1 LAKERQPARDLSL
14 GRLVVVAAVVVG
26 AGASMGYGFVKLRE
40 GWGARESRG
49 GREPKAAP
57 PTKAESASPLSDLVT
72 RAQAARRT
80 LDTTAL
86 QALDTELAAAA
97 QANPTAPEAPE
108 LLGERVAVLASL
120 SLESCVRAAV
130 AKDAPA
136 GEQATIYTNHTNALV
151 EQHEPQ
157 LDPGLV
163 LAARARDTLCSGKED
178 VLALHPAVLHP
189 GFRDHELRY
198 ALLAEPLWR
207 TPGSDAEPFDDQ
219 ARANLV
225 RALEQL
231 PEPTTLERLTLALA
245 LPGSDP
251 RAQSIVGEVLASVPA
266 QPLAKAVQEHLRGSA
281 QVAVADPLPIEP
293 AGPQPTE
300 VESPE
305 PTEPAPPE
313 PTEPSPPE
321 PTEPG
326 PTKKVKPPSSG
337 QPKQPSSGQPKQPK
351 PKAGP
356 TDLAEEGCKLVHG
369 GKAEQ
374 GFAMLQKAFDQ
385 DPRDTKVILCMAEG
399 HMKLGRLPS
408 ARAMVERVLRASGKN
423 KKALQ
428 LAGKIEDQLG
438 NERSAA
444 DYYRKLLEIEPDN
457 ATAKAYVEKH
467 G

>member
-1 LAKERQPARDLSL
+1 LAKERQPAGDLSM
-14 GRLVVVAAVVVG
+14 GRLIVVGAVVVG
-26 AGASMGYGFVKLRE
+26 AGALMGYGIVKLRE
-40 GWGARESRG
+40 SRERPEDREARD
-49 GREPKAAP
+49 GRETKPGA
-57 PTKAESASPLSDLVT
+57 TKAPGSSLSALVT
-72 RAQAARRT
+72 RAQAARRK

-86 QALDTELAAAA
+86 QELEGELAAAA
-97 QANPTAPEAPE
+97 QANPTAPEASE

-120 SLESCVRAAV
+120 SLESCVRASV

-136 GEQATIYTNHTNALV
+136 SEQANVFTGKTNALV
-151 EQHEPQ
+151 EQHEPR

-207 TPGSDAEPFDDQ
+207 APGSDAAPFDDR

-231 PEPTTLERLTLALA
+231 PEPTAFERLTLALA
-245 LPGSDP
+245 LPDTDP

-266 QPLAKAVQEHLRGSA
+266 QPLARAVQAHLRSA
-281 QVAVADPLPIEP
+281 SQVAVADPLPIEP
-293 AGPQPTE
+293 VEPAE
-300 VESPE
+300 VEP
-305 PTEPAPPE
+305 PA
-313 PTEPSPPE
+313 

-326 PTKKVKPPSSG
+326 PTQPTDPVRPKKTG
-337 QPKQPSSGQPKQPK
+337 QPKQPSTGQPKQPSTGQPKQPK
-351 PKAGP
+351 QPKAPG
-356 TDLAEEGCKLVHG
+356 DLAEEGCKLVHG
-369 GKAEQ
+369 GKAEA

-408 ARAMVERVLRASGKN
+408 ARAMVERVLRASSKN

-444 DYYRKLLEIEPDN
+444 DYYRKLLELEPDN

-467 G
+467 GG

>member
-1 LAKERQPARDLSL
+1 M
-14 GRLVVVAAVVVG
+14 GRLVMVATVVVG
-26 AGASMGYGFVKLRE
+26 AGALMGYGFVKLRE
-40 GWGARESRG
+40 GRDARDSSEARDAKAVAS
-49 GREPKAAP
+49 PKAEPA
-57 PTKAESASPLSDLVT
+57 SALADLVT

-86 QALDTELAAAA
+86 QELEGELAAAA
-97 QANPTAPEAPE
+97 QANPTAPETSE

-120 SLESCVRAAV
+120 SLESCVRASV

-136 GEQATIYTNHTNALV
+136 SEQAKRYATKTHALV
-151 EQHEPQ
+151 EQHGPE

-207 TPGSDAEPFDDQ
+207 PPGSDTEPLGEA
-219 ARANLV
+219 ARTNLV
-225 RALEQL
+225 HALEQL
-231 PEPTTLERLTLALA
+231 PEPTTFERLTLALA
-245 LPGSDP
+245 LPDQDP
-251 RAQSIVGEVLASVPA
+251 RAQSIVGEVLASVPT
-266 QPLAKAVQEHLRGSA
+266 QPLARAVQEHLRSSA
-281 QVAVADPLPIEP
+281 QVAVAEPPVEPTGPAEVSPTVPAEPVPSEPVPAEPVPSEP
-293 AGPQPTE
+293 AD
-300 VESPE
+300 
-305 PTEPAPPE
+305 
-313 PTEPSPPE
+313 
-321 PTEPG
+321 PG
-326 PTKKVKPPSSG
+326 PTKKVGQPKQPSSG

-351 PKAGP
+351 ASG
-356 TDLAEEGCKLVHG
+356 DLAEEGCKLVHG

-408 ARAMVERVLRASGKN
+408 ARAMVERVIRSNGKN

-444 DYYRKLLEIEPDN
+444 DYYRKLLELEPDN
-457 ATAKAYVEKH
+457 ATAKAYVDKH
-467 G
+467 GG